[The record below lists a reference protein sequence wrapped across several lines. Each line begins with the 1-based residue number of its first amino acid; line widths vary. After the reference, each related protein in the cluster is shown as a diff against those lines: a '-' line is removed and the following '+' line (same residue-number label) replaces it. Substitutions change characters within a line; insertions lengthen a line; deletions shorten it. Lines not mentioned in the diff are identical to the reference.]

1 VVDLERELVMGRP
14 PVWSAEEK
22 LRIVMAVLRG
32 EVSMAE
38 AARREKVSETSVG
51 KWRAQFLDGGREAL
65 AAGGT
70 VGPNAAEQRLLAELD
85 ELKIALGEASAE
97 LRVLK
102 KGGPHGSR
110 SGSWR

>member
-1 VVDLERELVMGRP
+1 MGRLA
-14 PVWSAEEK
+14 VTSVEDK

-32 EVSMAE
+32 EVSVAE
-38 AARREKVSETSVG
+38 AARREGVSDTSIG
-51 KWRAQFLDGGREAL
+51 KWRGQFLDGGREAL
-65 AAGGT
+65 VAGGT
-70 VGPNAAEQRLLAELD
+70 AGPNAAEQRLLAELD

>member
-1 VVDLERELVMGRP
+1 MGRP
-14 PVWSAEEK
+14 PVWSAEDK

-38 AARREKVSETSVG
+38 AARREGVSETSVG

-65 AAGGT
+65 AAGGAA
-70 VGPNAAEQRLLAELD
+70 GPNAAEQRLLAELD

-102 KGGPHGSR
+102 KGGPHASR